1 MMRKWIAA
9 AAVLLFGTLGT
20 GQAWAGTWQY
30 QAAEQPG
37 PGTKESGWQYQEDDG
52 TFAPEGWITDQGRW
66 YYIGADGFMKTGW
79 IELQGIWYYLED
91 SGAMVCGTTRVIDG
105 TEYTFD
111 DNGAMVE

>member
-1 MMRKWIAA
+1 MIRKWIAA

-20 GQAWAGTWQY
+20 GQACAGTWQY

-79 IELQGIWYYLED
+79 IELQGIWYYL
-91 SGAMVCGTTRVIDG
+91 
-105 TEYTFD
+105 
-111 DNGAMVE
+111 